1 MNAGRI
7 CRRRFWGGIA
17 GTFVLLA
24 VTVPGVARGAAPD
37 SPALTMEE
45 LEVRGRLE
53 KPDRLFVPVSWPIV
67 LPSPVRLDLFREDL
81 LKPIFPWEIPNG
93 TPSSG
98 SPRE

>member
-1 MNAGRI
+1 MNAERK
-7 CRRRFWGGIA
+7 CRWRFCGMIA
-17 GTFVLLA
+17 GAVVFLA
-24 VTVPGVARGAAPD
+24 MTSPGVARGAAPA

-67 LPSPVRLDLFREDL
+67 FPSPVRMDLFREDL
-81 LKPIFPWEIPNG
+81 LKPVFPWEITNG
-93 TPSSG
+93 DPSSG

>member
-1 MNAGRI
+1 MNAERK
-7 CRRRFWGGIA
+7 CRWRFFGMIA
-17 GTFVLLA
+17 GAVVFLA
-24 VTVPGVARGAAPD
+24 MTVPGIARGAAPA

-67 LPSPVRLDLFREDL
+67 LPTPVRLDLFREDL
-81 LKPIFPWEIPNG
+81 LKPVFPWEIPNG

-98 SPRE
+98 FPRE